1 MLVLVSQYFPI
12 ILVRWN
18 LIQRCLTALEDCIK
32 RFPQHYKS
40 YYRLAYFYFRSS
52 YKNYDKF
59 KHLMFGE
66 QGLFVGQRSNNFFHV
81 S

>member
-1 MLVLVSQYFPI
+1 M
-12 ILVRWN
+12 RRK
-18 LIQRCLTALEDCIK
+18 LIERCLEALQSCIK

-52 YKNYDKF
+52 FNKNYDKF
-59 KHLMFGE
+59 KELMFGDC
-66 QGLFVGQRSNNFFHV
+66 GLFVGKKHNNFFHV